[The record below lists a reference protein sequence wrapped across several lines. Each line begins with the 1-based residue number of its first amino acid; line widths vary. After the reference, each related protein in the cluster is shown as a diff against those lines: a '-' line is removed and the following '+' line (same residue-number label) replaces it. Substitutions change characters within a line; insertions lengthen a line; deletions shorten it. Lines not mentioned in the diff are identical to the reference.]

1 MSPRL
6 LGLQAIAH
14 HLAPVLQRM
23 WSSFHHPCWD
33 IQLPAAPGE
42 DVQGLSHPSQ
52 SFLCLQSLIFR
63 EAALP
68 WSLPPLCFTLQFLW
82 TWHGFF
88 QGLGWGLCLSEG
100 PLIATFLT
108 VKMSIRYWWLS
119 PSQSQHRQQTQS
131 VELFVA
137 HTGGVSQGDLLIDS
151 QSSNMLL
158 IASLVRTLPTA
169 KLGLSN

>member
-63 EAALP
+63 EPALP

-100 PLIATFLT
+100 PDCHFSHCQDEHQILVALSFPIPAPAADPICGTLCGPH
-108 VKMSIRYWWLS
+108 WWCVTRRS
-119 PSQSQHRQQTQS
+119 PDRQP
-131 VELFVA
+131 
-137 HTGGVSQGDLLIDS
+137 I
-151 QSSNMLL
+151 
-158 IASLVRTLPTA
+158 
-169 KLGLSN
+169 

>member
-1 MSPRL
+1 MLIGPTGHSPSPGSSSAENAVLLPSPL
-6 LGLQAIAH
+6 LGRPASC
-14 HLAPVLQRM
+14 
-23 WSSFHHPCWD
+23 SSRGRCP
-33 IQLPAAPGE
+33 
-42 DVQGLSHPSQ
+42 
-52 SFLCLQSLIFR
+52 R
-63 EAALP
+63 
-68 WSLPPLCFTLQFLW
+68 SLPPVTVIPLSSKPHLQGSCTSVVPVTTLFYPAVSLDMARVFP
-82 TWHGFF
+82 GVR
-88 QGLGWGLCLSEG
+88 SEG
-100 PLIATFLT
+100 PLIAAFLT

-137 HTGGVSQGDLLIDS
+137 HTGGMSQGDLLIDS